1 MDWRQLLGADDG
13 YDLCPGATAGEVA
26 AAEAALGTTFPAQLR
41 GVYLASNGVFDRTGQ
56 WFVIWP
62 LPEVVARNGK
72 AWSVTE
78 SQVRHELVGFGD
90 DGTGTPFCV
99 PRDGSTG
106 VFAWSAIDG
115 AATLLA
121 DSVAAFWS
129 GWGLARS
136 RRISP
141 SQARS
146 L

>member
-62 LPEVVARNGK
+62 LPEVVARNGI
-72 AWSVTE
+72 AWSV
-78 SQVRHELVGFGD
+78 
-90 DGTGTPFCV
+90 
-99 PRDGSTG
+99 
-106 VFAWSAIDG
+106 IDG

-129 GWGLARS
+129 GWGWHAPAVLVLRRPGRCESSATCCLGEHFSACYYLRIPRS
-136 RRISP
+136 
-141 SQARS
+141 
-146 L
+146 